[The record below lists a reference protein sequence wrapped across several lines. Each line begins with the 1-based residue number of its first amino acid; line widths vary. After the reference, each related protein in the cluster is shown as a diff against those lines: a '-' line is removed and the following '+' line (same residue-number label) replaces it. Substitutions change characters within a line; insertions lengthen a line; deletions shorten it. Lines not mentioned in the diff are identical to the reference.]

1 MHFDEATL
9 NRLSTLARIDLTRLS
24 AEENRQLQD
33 QIGQL
38 LSWVERA
45 HGVDVRA
52 VDPLVHPADL
62 QTWLRDDVAL
72 PPPGTQAILAN
83 APAHD
88 QDSFLVPQVVDDSP
102 KTR

>member
-9 NRLSTLARIDLTRLS
+9 NRLSNLARIDLTCLT
-24 AEENRQLQD
+24 ADETHQLRD
-33 QIGQL
+33 QIGHL
-38 LSWVERA
+38 LSWVEA
-45 HGVDVRA
+45 THALDVRD
-52 VDPLVHPADL
+52 VEPLVHPADL
-62 QTWLRDDVAL
+62 QTWMRADEPL

-102 KTR
+102 KAR